1 MVERAGRPAAVS
13 AFGTAGVLV
22 VTDNAPDPMRRAL
35 VGAITEA
42 MTEWRT
48 ARDEMAAEMTTT
60 LAPLRGAVA
69 EVAAEVDQHKAALA
83 PAEPSAGCW
92 S

>member
-1 MVERAGRPAAVS
+1 MTD
-13 AFGTAGVLV
+13 TAPNPL
-22 VTDNAPDPMRRAL
+22 RRAL
-35 VGAITEA
+35 GGAITEA

-48 ARDEMAAEMTTT
+48 ARDEMAAEMTAA

-69 EVAAEVDQHKAALA
+69 EVAAEVDQHRAALS
-83 PAEPSAGCW
+83 PAGTSAGCW